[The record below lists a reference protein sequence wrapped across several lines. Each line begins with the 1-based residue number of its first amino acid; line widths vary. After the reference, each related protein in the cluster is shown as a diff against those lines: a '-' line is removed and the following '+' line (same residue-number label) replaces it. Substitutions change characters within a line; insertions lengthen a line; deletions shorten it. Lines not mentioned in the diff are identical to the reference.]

1 MKSVIE
7 EGPSIAK
14 AIEQGWIKAG
24 KPKEFS
30 IKIFQE
36 PKKNFLGMTT
46 IVAKVGIFF
55 RDSFSN
61 EDRENKQSSYRNQ
74 NQTNEPYQ
82 QRPYYKKRRFSDK
95 NQRNYR
101 DRNDNRRRYNNPKP
115 QENRNQNEQN
125 QFSDNTKI
133 KKEE

>member
-36 PKKNFLGMTT
+36 PKKNFFGMTT
-46 IVAKVGIFF
+46 TIAKVGIFF
-55 RDSFSN
+55 RDFN
-61 EDRENKQSSYRNQ
+61 ESKESHQNSYRNQ
-74 NQTNEPYQ
+74 SQTDERYQ

-101 DRNDNRRRYNNPKP
+101 DRNMNRRRYNNQRP
-115 QENRNQNEQN
+115 QENRQEQN
-125 QFSDNTKI
+125 QVAENPKTN
-133 KKEE
+133 KEE